1 MRVIITGGTGMIGGA
16 LSASLAADGHEV
28 IVLTRSPSGVR
39 DLPPNVRA
47 VGWDAMSAD
56 GWGELADGATAIVN
70 LAGESIG
77 GEHFIPDRWTAE
89 KKHRIRQSRLDAGRA
104 VVEAVRNAATKPQVV
119 VQISG
124 TDYYPAHESGRFTES
139 DPPGEGFLSSVVVD
153 WEASTAPVEEYGVRR
168 PVLRTGVVLST
179 KGGMLPRV
187 LLPYR
192 LFVGGPFGAGRQWW
206 SWIHLE
212 DLVRVIRFVVERPEA
227 HGPINAVA
235 PESAQNSTFGKTV
248 ARVLGRPH
256 YFPLPA
262 FAMRLALG
270 EVASLVLEGRHVVPE
285 RLQAMGFEF
294 RFPTLEAAL
303 RDLLHPEEA
312 R

>member
-1 MRVIITGGTGMIGGA
+1 MRVIITGGTGMIGSA
-16 LSASLAADGHEV
+16 LSAIFAADGHEV
-28 IVLTRSPSGVR
+28 IVLTRSPGRVR
-39 DLPPNVRA
+39 ELPPNVRA
-47 VGWDAMSAD
+47 VGWDAASAD

-77 GEHFIPDRWTAE
+77 GDHVIPDRWTAA
-89 KKHRIRQSRLDAGRA
+89 KKRRIRQSRLDAGRA
-104 VVEAVRNAATKPQVV
+104 VVEAVRNASVKPQVV

-124 TDYYPAHESGRFTES
+124 TDYYPAQESGRFTEAE
-139 DPPGEGFLSSVVVD
+139 PPGEGFLSSVVVD
-153 WEASTAPVEEYGVRR
+153 WEGSTAAVEEVGVRR
-168 PVLRTGVVLST
+168 PVLRAGAVLST
-179 KGGMLPRV
+179 QGGMLPRV

-206 SWIHLE
+206 SWIHPD
-212 DLVRVIRFVVERPEA
+212 DLVRAIRFVVEQPEA

-235 PESAQNSTFGKTV
+235 PENVQNREFGRTV

-270 EVASLVLEGRHVVPE
+270 EVARLVLKGRYVVPE
-285 RLQAMGFEF
+285 RLQEMGFVF
-294 RFPTLEAAL
+294 HFPTLEPAL
-303 RDLLHPEEA
+303 RDLLHRKED